1 MVQDFCSRP
10 VHPSAKS
17 VRSHPSHKMDKLTER
32 ISSLTLPRD
41 RESDYVP
48 EGLVDSL
55 PPEGMLGAIYSGC
68 CREWVLNHRIIYTYM
83 YICIYLHENVV

>member
-17 VRSHPSHKMDKLTER
+17 VRATHSHKMDKLTER

-41 RESDYVP
+41 RDSDYVP

-55 PPEGMLGAIYSGC
+55 PPEGMVSCQL
-68 CREWVLNHRIIYTYM
+68 
-83 YICIYLHENVV
+83 